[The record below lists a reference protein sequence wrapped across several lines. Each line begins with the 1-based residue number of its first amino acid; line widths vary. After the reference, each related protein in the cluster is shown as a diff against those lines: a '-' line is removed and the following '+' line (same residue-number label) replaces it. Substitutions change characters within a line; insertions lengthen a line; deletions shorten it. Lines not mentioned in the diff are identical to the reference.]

1 MMQIQATLSN
11 CTATINDA
19 ILLVQGDTNP
29 PLILSINTDEYNYF
43 TEITTSTPI
52 NIANANIVLK
62 LRKVNSNTVFA
73 TIPGIPITGIMDYTD
88 GSINTD
94 PPYDIPGI
102 GGRVQFNWLIDSL
115 TEYGMCQGEIQITYD
130 NNSIQTVYDTIP
142 IRIRQQF

>member
-1 MMQIQATLSN
+1 MQIQATLSN
-11 CTATINDA
+11 CTATVSDA

-62 LRKVNSNTVFA
+62 IRKVNSNTIFSTV
-73 TIPGIPITGIMDYTD
+73 PGIPIAGIMDYTD

-94 PPYDIPGI
+94 PPYDVPGI
-102 GGRVQFNWLIDSL
+102 GGRVEFDWLIDSL
-115 TEYGMCQGEIQITYD
+115 TEYGMCQGEIQITHAD
-130 NNSIQTVYDTIP
+130 NGIQTVYDTIP